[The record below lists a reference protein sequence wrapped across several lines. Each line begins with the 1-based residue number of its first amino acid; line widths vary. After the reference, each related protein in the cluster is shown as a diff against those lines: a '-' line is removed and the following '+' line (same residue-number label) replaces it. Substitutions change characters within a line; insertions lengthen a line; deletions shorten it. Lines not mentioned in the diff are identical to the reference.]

1 MALGPTKHICALT
14 KPYGEEP
21 ETFTKPYGEE
31 PETFTKPSDP
41 TYFLQPSSLLL
52 GILRGYLLVL
62 ELLSACEEG
71 RNHQRLKWWGDVRGL
86 YLVVK
91 GCDLRFNFRSFP
103 QISKVI

>member
-21 ETFTKPYGEE
+21 ETFTKP
-31 PETFTKPSDP
+31 SHP

-52 GILRGYLLVL
+52 GTLRGYLLVL